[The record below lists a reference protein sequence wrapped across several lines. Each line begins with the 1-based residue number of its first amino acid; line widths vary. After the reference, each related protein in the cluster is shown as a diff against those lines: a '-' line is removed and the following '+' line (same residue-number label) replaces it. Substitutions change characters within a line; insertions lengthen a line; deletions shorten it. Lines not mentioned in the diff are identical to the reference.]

1 MRRDSAIQIPLL
13 IAPRGEMFPI
23 WRAVTAIGLPI
34 TLSTGSV
41 ALGMG
46 SVNRVLTEAYG
57 NVAIAGW
64 MISLRIEDIAFGTL
78 MGGQQRARAVSS
90 HSTTGGAAS

>member
-1 MRRDSAIQIPLL
+1 MALSRRHRP
-13 IAPRGEMFPI
+13 
-23 WRAVTAIGLPI
+23 AV

-64 MISLRIEDIAFGTL
+64 MISLRIEDLAFGTL
-78 MGGQQRARAVSS
+78 MGVSNALVPFIAFN
-90 HSTTGGAAS
+90 TDGAAL